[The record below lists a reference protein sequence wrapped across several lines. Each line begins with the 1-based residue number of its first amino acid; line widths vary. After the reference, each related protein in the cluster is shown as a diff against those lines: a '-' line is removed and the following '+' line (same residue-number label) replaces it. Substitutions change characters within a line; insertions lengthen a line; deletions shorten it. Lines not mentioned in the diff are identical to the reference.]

1 MATKLDSLDY
11 KILKMLSLN
20 ARKPYLEIARACNV
34 SGAAIHQRIQKLYNM
49 DVIKGSISRSIPHR
63 WDIRPVPTLVSSST
77 TRQSLTRWWQGSKRS
92 PRW

>member
-1 MATKLDSLDY
+1 MKLDALDY

-49 DVIKGSISRSIPHR
+49 GVIKGSISLIDPEAWQHRSQIAKFAQ
-63 WDIRPVPTLVSSST
+63 ST
-77 TRQSLTRWWQGSKRS
+77 ARIFTPIL
-92 PRW
+92 